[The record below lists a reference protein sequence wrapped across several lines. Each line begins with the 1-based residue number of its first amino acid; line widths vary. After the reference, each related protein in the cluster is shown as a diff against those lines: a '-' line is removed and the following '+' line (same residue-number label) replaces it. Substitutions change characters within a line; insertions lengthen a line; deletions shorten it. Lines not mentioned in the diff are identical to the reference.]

1 MTDHHF
7 QALKSMF
14 LKHIPY
20 FITLIQLIVGLTI
33 NFCSSEEEKHVVINY
48 DMLSIENISQFQIS
62 QNVQYYNQ

>member
-1 MTDHHF
+1 
-7 QALKSMF
+7 MF

-33 NFCSSEEEKHVVINY
+33 NFCSSEKEKHVVINY
-48 DMLSIENISQFQIS
+48 DMLSIENISQFQRS